1 MKKIAISLLLVI
13 SGVVAAESSEEFLS
27 KKVDSWFAE
36 AKPATK
42 GVFVTDAKGC
52 LFSVY
57 DPGNGIQVIPMLD
70 ETKKPS
76 CRK

>member
-1 MKKIAISLLLVI
+1 MKKIAVALLLGI
-13 SGVVAAESSEEFLS
+13 SGLVVAESSEDFLR

-36 AKPATK
+36 AKPASK

-57 DPGNGIQVIPMLD
+57 DPGNGIQVIQMLD
-70 ETKKPS
+70 ESKKPT